1 MVAGLG
7 LGLCLRRG
15 PDDSRMELPN
25 VAVGG
30 WWGWDAIP
38 PATDPGRAEQIRA
51 RATRSFVR

>member
-1 MVAGLG
+1 MVGLRR
-7 LGLCLRRG
+7 CLRRG